1 MCRSVGPSVC
11 DPFAFRPSRS
21 DRCRVYGLVVLP
33 FESLQVL
40 LKRKADVKDE
50 MTFVIEESDSKK
62 VGLIALEK
70 RRNSD
75 L

>member
-1 MCRSVGPSVC
+1 MVVFS
-11 DPFAFRPSRS
+11 
-21 DRCRVYGLVVLP
+21 LVQPQLSLQILKIFVLP

>member
-1 MCRSVGPSVC
+1 MFFFLAG
-11 DPFAFRPSRS
+11 FLEA
-21 DRCRVYGLVVLP
+21 
-33 FESLQVL
+33 
-40 LKRKADVKDE
+40 KADVKDE
-50 MTFVIEESDSKK
+50 MTLVIEESDSKK